1 MGKGVSPFCMPHLC
15 RIFTVSTSDGILI
28 TVFPVMWLAKPDI
41 PYDSLGFGADRV
53 WHRLILGAVQLGPI
67 AFLKEVPDSDQQLD
81 LLSSEVDVPV
91 AAIPFLS
98 EEVVSPSS
106 NEKVF
111 NHFGR
116 VSVDIWQVVSVPLMI
131 PNKV

>member
-1 MGKGVSPFCMPHLC
+1 MAKGVSPVCMTHLC
-15 RIFTVSTSDGILI
+15 RIITVSTSDGILI
-28 TVFPVMWLAKPDI
+28 TVFPVVWLAKSNI

-53 WHRLILGAVQLGPI
+53 WHRFILGAVQLGPI
-67 AFLKEVPDSDQQLD
+67 AFLKKVPDTFQQLY
-81 LLSSEVDVPV
+81 LLSSQGDVPV

-116 VSVDIWQVVSVPLMI
+116 VSVDIWQVVSVPPMI
-131 PNKV
+131 SNKV

>member
-1 MGKGVSPFCMPHLC
+1 MGKGVSPFCMTHLC
-15 RIFTVSTSDGILI
+15 RIITVSTSDGILI
-28 TVFPVMWLAKPDI
+28 TVFPVMWLAKSNI
-41 PYDSLGFGADRV
+41 PHDSLGFGADRV

-67 AFLKEVPDSDQQLD
+67 ALLKKVPDSDQQMY

-91 AAIPFLS
+91 AAILLLS

-111 NHFGR
+111 NDFGR

>member
-1 MGKGVSPFCMPHLC
+1 MGKGVSPFYMTHLC

-28 TVFPVMWLAKPDI
+28 TVFPVMWLAKSSI
-41 PYDSLGFGADRV
+41 PHDSLGFGADRV

-67 AFLKEVPDSDQQLD
+67 AFLKKVPNEYQQLY
-81 LLSSEVDVPV
+81 LLSSQEDVPI
-91 AAIPFLS
+91 AAVPFLS

-116 VSVDIWQVVSVPLMI
+116 VSVDIWQVVSVPPMI
-131 PNKV
+131 SNKV